1 MQSKQL
7 TRTDDYDQ
15 PRATGDPRTTILIV
29 DDDTAA
35 RLTISAMISNDDYRV
50 VLGTGAAEARDRLAR
65 IEPDVIICDFV
76 MDGVSGD
83 EFFRWLKADRVWRY
97 VPIIAVTRIDNPVV
111 RADLL
116 NAGADAIAAKPI
128 NAPELR
134 AMVYAAVRM
143 RRQYQSLM
151 REAAAGS

>member
-65 IEPDVIICDFV
+65 IGARRHHLRLR
-76 MDGVSGD
+76 DGRC
-83 EFFRWLKADRVWRY
+83 ERRRIFPLLKADRVWRY